1 MERNGRWATALAIFL
16 ATPVPL
22 TSRQEKGCYW
32 CEAVDADVRSLAGR
46 AAVDGLHRFG
56 CDEDWG
62 DVRWSGVDP
71 RCDH

>member
-1 MERNGRWATALAIFL
+1 MERSGGRTTALAMLL

-46 AAVDGLHRFG
+46 AAVEGLHRFG

-62 DVRWSGVDP
+62 DVSWSCTDLRSG
-71 RCDH
+71 H